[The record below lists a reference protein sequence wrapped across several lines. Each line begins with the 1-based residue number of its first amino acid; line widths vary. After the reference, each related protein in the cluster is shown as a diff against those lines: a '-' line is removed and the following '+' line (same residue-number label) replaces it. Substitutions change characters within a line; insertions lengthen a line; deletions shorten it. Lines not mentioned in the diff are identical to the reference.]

1 MGESSL
7 IRLKKADVV
16 VGRPLPWAVFDSHN
30 NLLLNQGFVIQTEK
44 QVDVLLEKGLYRRPG
59 RQAARPE
66 WAGEEERKPDKE
78 PAGEQVSLDQLGL
91 KPGDTLQLQPMLEGA
106 TERYSVRVIGEHKPE
121 SVLVTA
127 PEVDGKLVFVREG
140 QTFYV
145 RGFIGKDALA
155 FRTRV
160 LKSQLSPF
168 AYLHLAYPDGVQCMR
183 VRKSV
188 RVEINVIA
196 DIQSQ
201 RAGAQ
206 QLAGRISDLSTSGA
220 RVITDQAFAQPDEP
234 VIVSFKVAQA
244 GMEEYV
250 KAESVVRGI
259 TVMVEK
265 GRQRTATGVEFVA
278 MSDTHRLFLMNL
290 IYQSLVKEPI

>member
-1 MGESSL
+1 MGESGL

-16 VGRPLPWAVFDSHN
+16 VGRPLPWPVFDSHDH
-30 NLLLNQGFVIQTEK
+30 LLLNRGFVIQTEK

-66 WAGEEERKPDKE
+66 WAGEEERKPEKE

-91 KPGDTLQLQPMLEGA
+91 KPGDALQLQPMREGA
-106 TERYSVRVIGEHKPE
+106 TERYSVRVIGEHRPE

-127 PEVDGKLVFVREG
+127 PEIDGKLVFVREG

-155 FRTRV
+155 FRTKV

-168 AYLHLAYPDGVQCMR
+168 PYLHLAYPDSVQCMR

-196 DIQSQ
+196 AIQPQ
-201 RAGAQ
+201 RPGAK
-206 QLAGRISDLSTSGA
+206 QLAGRMSDLSTTGA
-220 RVITDQAFAQPDEP
+220 RLITDQAFAEPDER
-234 VIVSFKVAQA
+234 VVVSFKVAQA
-244 GMEEYV
+244 GMEEFV
-250 KAESVVRGI
+250 KAESVVRGV
-259 TVMVEK
+259 TVMEEK
-265 GRQRTATGVEFVA
+265 GGPRTATGVEFVA
-278 MSDTHRLFLMNL
+278 MSSTHRLFLMNL
-290 IYQSLVKEPI
+290 IYQSLVREPI